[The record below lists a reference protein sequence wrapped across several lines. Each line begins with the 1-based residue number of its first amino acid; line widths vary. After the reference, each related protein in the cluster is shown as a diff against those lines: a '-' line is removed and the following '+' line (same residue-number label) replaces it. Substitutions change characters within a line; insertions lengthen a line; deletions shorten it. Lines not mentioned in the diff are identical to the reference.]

1 MCRVCKSACIE
12 YKSANIIIMCRVCK
26 SSCIEYKSANIIEMW
41 HVCKVYMFQV
51 CMLSQQVQMFVK
63 ISNFGHGT
71 GIFLPPNL
79 QDPTLKNKKNT
90 TSVVFA
96 LVRWM
101 SPHPNAMLRDS
112 EKRPVCPPPFDLNHA
127 LWTFTK
133 LPGRRDSFSD
143 AHVMRQLDL
152 FPGSDRASKLD
163 RASTFERARYDLV
176 ELDSIDKFM
185 NCTTIDDDTD
195 TILETITLPFG
206 V

>member
-1 MCRVCKSACIE
+1 MCVSLHVSSTSLQTLLKCGMCVKSTCFKSACFLNRFKCLLKYQISDTGQVFS
-12 YKSANIIIMCRVCK
+12 YLLICRILHSK
-26 SSCIEYKSANIIEMW
+26 
-41 HVCKVYMFQV
+41 
-51 CMLSQQVQMFVK
+51 
-63 ISNFGHGT
+63 
-71 GIFLPPNL
+71 
-79 QDPTLKNKKNT
+79 KKNT

-195 TILETITLPFG
+195 TILETITLPFA

>member
-1 MCRVCKSACIE
+1 
-12 YKSANIIIMCRVCK
+12 MCRVCK

-195 TILETITLPFG
+195 TILETITLPFA